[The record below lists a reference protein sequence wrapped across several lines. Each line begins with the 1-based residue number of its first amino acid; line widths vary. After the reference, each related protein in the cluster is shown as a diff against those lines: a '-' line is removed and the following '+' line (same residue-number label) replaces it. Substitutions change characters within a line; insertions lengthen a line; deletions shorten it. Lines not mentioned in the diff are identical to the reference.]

1 MENNIERNQDSER
14 GIFYAIIGVAT
25 LVITLIGA
33 TFAYL
38 SASTNSAPNAVTAT
52 GATITLGYSDV
63 KTGLK
68 TNLIPIDETLPQFAA
83 GGYDSEDA
91 GTEIDYRFVGIGAN
105 DCHDVNGN
113 VICSVYQFT
122 VSNPAENTASQ
133 KIYGFLDVNENTFKN
148 LHYALFK
155 GDASQVSS
163 FSKKVVADASVS
175 DANSEI
181 GLTAAKALDSSA
193 AVGGNVLIGYDVDG
207 TAVANNYY
215 TSSFTTHTV
224 TSDDAARK
232 TIVGNPGN
240 LIVSDTAF
248 SGNKQTITWDKLT
261 QTLDVGETMTYTMVM
276 WVHET
281 GSQQDGDQGGKF
293 KATVRFN
300 TSGGG
305 TGVTGD
311 LSVG

>member
-1 MENNIERNQDSER
+1 METNIEVNQDNGR
-14 GIFYAIIGVAT
+14 GMFYAIIGVAT

-38 SASTNSAPNAVTAT
+38 TASTNSNVNAVTAT
-52 GATITLGYSDV
+52 GATITLSYSDV
-63 KTGLK
+63 QTGLQ
-68 TNLIPIDETLPQFAA
+68 TNLIPIDETLPQFAT
-83 GGYDSEDA
+83 GGYDSEDE
-91 GTEIDYRFVGIGAN
+91 GTDIDYRFVGIDNN

-122 VSNPAENTASQ
+122 VSNPTGNTASQ
-133 KIYGFLDVNENTFKN
+133 TIYGFLDVNENSFVN

-155 GDASQVSS
+155 GNASQVAS
-163 FSKKVVADASVS
+163 FAKEVVADGSVT
-175 DANSEI
+175 DANAEI
-181 GLTAAKALDSSA
+181 SLTDAKAIDSSM
-193 AVGGNVLIGYDVDG
+193 AVGSNLIIGYDVDG
-207 TAVANNYY
+207 VAVDNNYY
-215 TSSFTTHTV
+215 TSSYTTHTV

-240 LIVSDTAF
+240 LIVSNTKFESKKA
-248 SGNKQTITWDKLT
+248 TIKWDKLT
-261 QTLDVGETMTYTMVM
+261 QTLDVGESMTYTLVM

-281 GSQQDGDQGGKF
+281 GSAQDGDQGGKF
-293 KATVRFN
+293 RATVRFN

-305 TGVTGD
+305 KGVTGD